1 MSSLSA
7 ANTKFTLDLFR
18 QLRKDGDNVFYSP
31 VSILSALAMLDL
43 GARGD
48 TALQMEKV
56 LHFNEITEKA
66 TKKATAPHA
75 GESGNVHHEIQK
87 FLTELNKPSDAYNLK
102 IANRVYGE
110 KEFQFLQ
117 EYLDGIKKFYLA
129 TVESLDFKNAPE
141 ESRKKI
147 NSWVESQTNEKIKD
161 LFPSG
166 SIDQTT
172 RLVLVNAV
180 YFKGRWDKEFKKEL
194 TTEAKFWQNKNV
206 SKSVQM
212 MAKSGHF
219 NFAFLEGVQAKILEI
234 PYKGNDL
241 SMVLLLPNEADGLQ
255 EMRRLHLVAVHKSLK
270 QWQLN
275 IRTSH
280 EIVHSIL
287 SKNHLYLHDDLFFFP
302 LTEKIKDLFPS
313 GSIDQTTRLVLVNAV
328 YFKGRWDKEFKK
340 ELTTEA
346 KFWQNKNVSKSV
358 QMMAKSGHF
367 NFAFLEGVQA
377 KILEI
382 PYKGNDLSMVLL
394 LPNEAD
400 GLQELEDKLT
410 AEKLMEWTSPESM
423 EMTNVN
429 VCLPRFKVE
438 ETYDLVTILRAMGM
452 EDVFCPKKADLSGMT
467 GTQGLSVSKVVHK
480 SFVEVNEEGTE
491 AAAATGIVVEVTSA
505 PMPPVSFYCD
515 HPFLFFIKQKKTD
528 SILFFGR
535 VSSP

>member
-1 MSSLSA
+1 MGSLSV

-18 QLRKDGDNVFYSP
+18 QLRKEGDNVFYSP

-43 GARGD
+43 GARGN

-66 TKKATAPHA
+66 TKKPTAPHA

-147 NSWVESQTNEKIKD
+147 NSWVECQTNEKIKD
-161 LFPSG
+161 LFPIKT
-166 SIDQTT
+166 IDQTT

-194 TTEAKFWQNKNV
+194 TTEAKFWQNKD
-206 SKSVQM
+206 
-212 MAKSGHF
+212 
-219 NFAFLEGVQAKILEI
+219 VQAKILEI

-241 SMVLLLPNEADGLQ
+241 SMVLLLPND
-255 EMRRLHLVAVHKSLK
+255 
-270 QWQLN
+270 
-275 IRTSH
+275 
-280 EIVHSIL
+280 
-287 SKNHLYLHDDLFFFP
+287 
-302 LTEKIKDLFPS
+302 
-313 GSIDQTTRLVLVNAV
+313 
-328 YFKGRWDKEFKK
+328 
-340 ELTTEA
+340 
-346 KFWQNKNVSKSV
+346 
-358 QMMAKSGHF
+358 
-367 NFAFLEGVQA
+367 
-377 KILEI
+377 
-382 PYKGNDLSMVLL
+382 
-394 LPNEAD
+394 AD

-410 AEKLMEWTSPESM
+410 AEKLMEWTSPGSM

-429 VCLPRFKVE
+429 VRLPRFKVE
-438 ETYDLVTILRAMGM
+438 ETYDLKTMLSAMGM
-452 EDVFCPKKADLSGMT
+452 EDVFCPQKADLSGMT

-491 AAAATGIVVEVTSA
+491 AAAATGIVVKLTSA
-505 PMPPVSFYCD
+505 PMPAISFYCD
-515 HPFLFFIKQKKTD
+515 HPFLFFIKQNKTH
-528 SILFFGR
+528 SILFLGR
-535 VSSP
+535 VTSP

>member
-1 MSSLSA
+1 MGSLSV

-18 QLRKDGDNVFYSP
+18 QLRKEGDNVFYSP

-43 GARGD
+43 GARGN

-66 TKKATAPHA
+66 TKKPTAPHA

-147 NSWVESQTNEKIKD
+147 NSWVECQTNEKIKD
-161 LFPSG
+161 LFPIKT
-166 SIDQTT
+166 IDQTT

-219 NFAFLEGVQAKILEI
+219 NFAFLEDVQAKILEI

-241 SMVLLLPNEADGLQ
+241 SMVLLLPND
-255 EMRRLHLVAVHKSLK
+255 
-270 QWQLN
+270 
-275 IRTSH
+275 
-280 EIVHSIL
+280 
-287 SKNHLYLHDDLFFFP
+287 
-302 LTEKIKDLFPS
+302 
-313 GSIDQTTRLVLVNAV
+313 
-328 YFKGRWDKEFKK
+328 
-340 ELTTEA
+340 
-346 KFWQNKNVSKSV
+346 
-358 QMMAKSGHF
+358 
-367 NFAFLEGVQA
+367 
-377 KILEI
+377 
-382 PYKGNDLSMVLL
+382 
-394 LPNEAD
+394 AD

-410 AEKLMEWTSPESM
+410 AEKLMEWTSPGSM

-429 VCLPRFKVE
+429 VRLPRFKVE
-438 ETYDLVTILRAMGM
+438 ETYDLKTMLSAMGM
-452 EDVFCPKKADLSGMT
+452 EDVFCPQKADLSGMT

-491 AAAATGIVVEVTSA
+491 AAAATGIVVKLTSA
-505 PMPPVSFYCD
+505 PMPAISFYCD
-515 HPFLFFIKQKKTD
+515 HPFLFFIKQNKTH
-528 SILFFGR
+528 SILFLGR
-535 VSSP
+535 VTSP

>member
-1 MSSLSA
+1 MSSLSV

-18 QLRKDGDNVFYSP
+18 KLRKDGDNVFYSP

-43 GARGD
+43 GARGN

-66 TKKATAPHA
+66 TKKPTAPHA
-75 GESGNVHHEIQK
+75 GESGNVHQEIQK
-87 FLTELNKPSDAYNLK
+87 FLTELNKPSEAYNLK

-129 TVESLDFKNAPE
+129 TVESLDFKNAAE
-141 ESRKKI
+141 ESRKRI

-166 SIDQTT
+166 TIDQNT

-180 YFKGRWDKEFKKEL
+180 YFKGRWDKEFKKEW

-219 NFAFLEGVQAKILEI
+219 NFAFLEDVQAKILE
-234 PYKGNDL
+234 
-241 SMVLLLPNEADGLQ
+241 M
-255 EMRRLHLVAVHKSLK
+255 
-270 QWQLN
+270 
-275 IRTSH
+275 
-280 EIVHSIL
+280 
-287 SKNHLYLHDDLFFFP
+287 
-302 LTEKIKDLFPS
+302 
-313 GSIDQTTRLVLVNAV
+313 
-328 YFKGRWDKEFKK
+328 
-340 ELTTEA
+340 
-346 KFWQNKNVSKSV
+346 
-358 QMMAKSGHF
+358 
-367 NFAFLEGVQA
+367 
-377 KILEI
+377 

-410 AEKLMEWTSPESM
+410 AEKLMEWTSPRSM

-429 VCLPRFKVE
+429 VHLPRFKVE
-438 ETYDLVTILRAMGM
+438 ETYNLKTMLSAMGM
-452 EDVFCPKKADLSGMT
+452 EDVFCPQKADLSGMT

-491 AAAATGIVVEVTSA
+491 AAATTGIVVKATSA
-505 PMPPVSFYCD
+505 PMPAISFYCD
-515 HPFLFFIKQKKTD
+515 HPFLFFIKQNKTH

>member
-1 MSSLSA
+1 MGSLSV

-43 GARGD
+43 GARGN
-48 TALQMEKV
+48 TALQMGKV

-66 TKKATAPHA
+66 TKKPTAPHA
-75 GESGNVHHEIQK
+75 GESGDVHQEIQK
-87 FLTELNKPSDAYNLK
+87 FLTELNKPSEAYNLK

-110 KEFQFLQ
+110 KESQFLQ

-166 SIDQTT
+166 TIDQNT

-212 MAKSGHF
+212 MAKSGYF
-219 NFAFLEGVQAKILEI
+219 NFAFLEDVQAKILEI

-241 SMVLLLPNEADGLQ
+241 SMVLLLP
-255 EMRRLHLVAVHKSLK
+255 H
-270 QWQLN
+270 
-275 IRTSH
+275 
-280 EIVHSIL
+280 
-287 SKNHLYLHDDLFFFP
+287 
-302 LTEKIKDLFPS
+302 
-313 GSIDQTTRLVLVNAV
+313 
-328 YFKGRWDKEFKK
+328 
-340 ELTTEA
+340 
-346 KFWQNKNVSKSV
+346 
-358 QMMAKSGHF
+358 
-367 NFAFLEGVQA
+367 
-377 KILEI
+377 
-382 PYKGNDLSMVLL
+382 
-394 LPNEAD
+394 EAD

-410 AEKLMEWTSPESM
+410 AEKLMEWTSPGSM

-438 ETYDLVTILRAMGM
+438 ETYNLKTMLSAMGM
-452 EDVFCPKKADLSGMT
+452 EDVFRPQKADLSGMT

-491 AAAATGIVVEVTSA
+491 AAAATGVVVKVTSA
-505 PMPPVSFYCD
+505 PMPSVSFYCD
-515 HPFLFFIKQKKTD
+515 HPFLFFIVQKKTD

>member
-1 MSSLSA
+1 MSSLSV

-43 GARGD
+43 GARGN

-66 TKKATAPHA
+66 TKKPTAPHA
-75 GESGNVHHEIQK
+75 GESGIVHHEIQK

-219 NFAFLEGVQAKILEI
+219 NFAFLEDVQAKILEI
-234 PYKGNDL
+234 PYKGN
-241 SMVLLLPNEADGLQ
+241 
-255 EMRRLHLVAVHKSLK
+255 H
-270 QWQLN
+270 
-275 IRTSH
+275 
-280 EIVHSIL
+280 
-287 SKNHLYLHDDLFFFP
+287 
-302 LTEKIKDLFPS
+302 
-313 GSIDQTTRLVLVNAV
+313 
-328 YFKGRWDKEFKK
+328 
-340 ELTTEA
+340 
-346 KFWQNKNVSKSV
+346 
-358 QMMAKSGHF
+358 
-367 NFAFLEGVQA
+367 
-377 KILEI
+377 
-382 PYKGNDLSMVLL
+382 LSMVLL

-452 EDVFCPKKADLSGMT
+452 EDVFCPKKADLSCMT

-491 AAAATGIVVEVTSA
+491 AAAATGVVVKPTSA

-515 HPFLFFIKQKKTD
+515 HPFLFFIKQNKTH

>member
-102 IANRVYGE
+102 IVNRVYGE

-180 YFKGRWDKEFKKEL
+180 YFKGLWDKEFKKEL

-219 NFAFLEGVQAKILEI
+219 NFAFLEDVQAKILEI
-234 PYKGNDL
+234 PYKGN
-241 SMVLLLPNEADGLQ
+241 
-255 EMRRLHLVAVHKSLK
+255 H
-270 QWQLN
+270 
-275 IRTSH
+275 
-280 EIVHSIL
+280 
-287 SKNHLYLHDDLFFFP
+287 
-302 LTEKIKDLFPS
+302 
-313 GSIDQTTRLVLVNAV
+313 
-328 YFKGRWDKEFKK
+328 
-340 ELTTEA
+340 
-346 KFWQNKNVSKSV
+346 
-358 QMMAKSGHF
+358 
-367 NFAFLEGVQA
+367 
-377 KILEI
+377 
-382 PYKGNDLSMVLL
+382 LSMVLL

-438 ETYDLVTILRAMGM
+438 ETYNLKTMLSAMGM
-452 EDVFCPKKADLSGMT
+452 EDVFCPQKADLSGMT

-491 AAAATGIVVEVTSA
+491 AAAATGIVVKPTSA
-505 PMPPVSFYCD
+505 PMPAISFYCD
-515 HPFLFFIKQKKTD
+515 HPFLFFIKQNKTD

>member
-1 MSSLSA
+1 MSSLSV

-18 QLRKDGDNVFYSP
+18 KLRKDGDNVFYSP

-43 GARGD
+43 GARGN

-66 TKKATAPHA
+66 TKKPTAPHA
-75 GESGNVHHEIQK
+75 GESGNVHQEIQK
-87 FLTELNKPSDAYNLK
+87 FLTELNKPSEAYNLK

-147 NSWVESQTNEKIKD
+147 NSWVESQTNGRAVLAAVVQETEEEKESLGAASDSRGLSEYRAQAIVLED
-161 LFPSG
+161 IQALF
-166 SIDQTT
+166 
-172 RLVLVNAV
+172 LH
-180 YFKGRWDKEFKKEL
+180 
-194 TTEAKFWQNKNV
+194 
-206 SKSVQM
+206 M

-219 NFAFLEGVQAKILEI
+219 NFAFLEDVQAKILE
-234 PYKGNDL
+234 
-241 SMVLLLPNEADGLQ
+241 M
-255 EMRRLHLVAVHKSLK
+255 
-270 QWQLN
+270 
-275 IRTSH
+275 
-280 EIVHSIL
+280 
-287 SKNHLYLHDDLFFFP
+287 
-302 LTEKIKDLFPS
+302 
-313 GSIDQTTRLVLVNAV
+313 
-328 YFKGRWDKEFKK
+328 
-340 ELTTEA
+340 
-346 KFWQNKNVSKSV
+346 
-358 QMMAKSGHF
+358 
-367 NFAFLEGVQA
+367 
-377 KILEI
+377 

-410 AEKLMEWTSPESM
+410 AEKLMEWTSPRSM
-423 EMTNVN
+423 EMTNVDLR
-429 VCLPRFKVE
+429 LPRFKVE
-438 ETYDLVTILRAMGM
+438 ETFDLETMLSAMGM
-452 EDVFCPKKADLSGMT
+452 EDVFCPQKADLSGMT
-467 GTQGLSVSKVVHK
+467 GTQDLSVSKVMHK

-491 AAAATGIVVEVTSA
+491 AVAATGGVAGTLSI

-515 HPFLFFIKQKKTD
+515 HPFLFFIKQNKTH